1 MAEVHTTQY
10 RHMEV
15 SMSSLELAVGDDARG
30 VVVGVGV
37 LLGSA
42 MGW

>member
-1 MAEVHTTQY
+1 MAEVHTAQY

-37 LLGSA
+37 LLGSDI
-42 MGW
+42 G

>member
-1 MAEVHTTQY
+1 
-10 RHMEV
+10 MEV

-37 LLGSA
+37 LLGSDI
-42 MGW
+42 G